1 MSDHDKYRSKVCVV
15 CLQKTARDRPLSA
28 RDIELILRFA
38 RENYDVFDSD
48 YPSGLC
54 GGCTLKLYKKEKEPN
69 TVLNVAPF
77 VPDRTIQLRSTVCE
91 CHICLVAKA
100 SLFTAKALK
109 KRLVVQAKMISL
121 LYLLRYP
128 SRH

>member
-54 GGCTLKLYKKEKEPN
+54 GGCTLTEAVQKGE
-69 TVLNVAPF
+69 
-77 VPDRTIQLRSTVCE
+77 RTKHRPQCGTIHT
-91 CHICLVAKA
+91 
-100 SLFTAKALK
+100 
-109 KRLVVQAKMISL
+109 
-121 LYLLRYP
+121 
-128 SRH
+128 